1 MIREKGKEGW
11 ESLLLGPVWMMGKK
25 RRREGGREGAWLE
38 GRMIKVEIDETDVGH
53 DQMIYAER
61 IGQESGR
68 KDDDR

>member
-1 MIREKGKEGW
+1 
-11 ESLLLGPVWMMGKK
+11 
-25 RRREGGREGAWLE
+25 
-38 GRMIKVEIDETDVGH
+38 MIKVEINETDVGH